1 MAFFDP
7 SPKTDVE
14 FPNIALF
21 EHSSFDGTPPVGGT
35 PPQIL
40 AQEAAEGRRGAAW
53 RLMHWVMENDP
64 RALEAVSSSR
74 DARLARHLLEFIA
87 LGTWAGKPFNVPAA
101 LRSPYARTRLRTLF
115 VPSSGMDEAISESML
130 LAALHDARPAVRE
143 TAMHLLGI
151 MGSRAAVPELI
162 AALRDPAPTMR
173 QQAIKALGRT
183 GSPDA
188 VPALL
193 HALHGSDE
201 RQGSQIF
208 LALVNLGHV
217 AVPGLLEA
225 SQSSSAWVRWQ
236 SIRALGEIHDGRAF
250 TRLVH
255 GLTDSDHGV
264 AWMAAKSLVPFGREC
279 ILPVLRLL
287 TTADMT
293 RWLAETALYVL
304 SRRYPGHAE
313 LKPYLAPVIQEMH
326 CSAYKTGTSY
336 TAMKALEQLTT
347 SGLLSVPLLKSTVHL
362 C

>member
-7 SPKTDVE
+7 SPKTEGEALDV
-14 FPNIALF
+14 ALP
-21 EHSSFDGTPPVGGT
+21 EHSSLDVTPPLGET

-53 RLMHWVMENDP
+53 RLMHWVIKNDP
-64 RALEAVSSSR
+64 RALEAISSSR
-74 DARLARHLLEFIA
+74 DARLVRYLLEFIA
-87 LGTWAGKPFNVPAA
+87 LGTWAGKPFNMPPA
-101 LRSPYARTRLRTLF
+101 LRSPYARTRLSTLF
-115 VPSSGMDEAISESML
+115 LPSLGMDEAISEREL
-130 LAALHDARPAVRE
+130 LRALHDTRPAVRE
-143 TAMHLLGI
+143 TAIHLLGI

-162 AALRDPAPTMR
+162 AALHDPVPMIR

-225 SQSSSAWVRWQ
+225 SQSSSAWIRWQ

-250 TRLVH
+250 TRLVN
-255 GLTDSDHGV
+255 GLTDADHGV

-279 ILPVLRLL
+279 IVPVLRLL
-287 TTADMT
+287 TTADTT
-293 RWLAETALYVL
+293 RWLAETASYVL
-304 SRRYPGHAE
+304 SRRYPGQDE
-313 LKPYLAPVIQEMH
+313 LKPYLDPVIQELH

-336 TAMKALEQLTT
+336 TAMKALEQLTA
-347 SGLLSVPLLKSTVHL
+347 SGLLNVSH
-362 C
+362 